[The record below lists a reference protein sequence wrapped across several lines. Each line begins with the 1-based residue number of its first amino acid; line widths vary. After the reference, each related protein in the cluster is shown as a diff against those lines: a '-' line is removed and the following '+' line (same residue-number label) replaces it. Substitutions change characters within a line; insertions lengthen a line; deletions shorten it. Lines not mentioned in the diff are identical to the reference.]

1 MNFLFVLKNI
11 CLITLA
17 NGITNSSKVLKEKK
31 KKAACCWL
39 EQETGN
45 DSRSIWMIVCSLISR
60 IWRLF
65 LITAHHNFLFCLVF
79 FFFLSKDCDDSVTV
93 FTAEKRKDFLLSLMM
108 IFFSLP
114 IFYFRLPKGAIK
126 SLFIFRILRTNW
138 SAGVPA
144 ARFPHRTKIKGGT
157 QKSIWKYLNT
167 YFSLRDLSLLF
178 SFDLLLQIRLEP
190 S

>member
-1 MNFLFVLKNI
+1 MFSNFTHLKTVFNNGTPQFFVLP
-11 CLITLA
+11 C
-17 NGITNSSKVLKEKK
+17 
-31 KKAACCWL
+31 
-39 EQETGN
+39 
-45 DSRSIWMIVCSLISR
+45 
-60 IWRLF
+60 F
-65 LITAHHNFLFCLVF
+65 L
-79 FFFLSKDCDDSVTV
+79 FFLSKDCDDSVTV

-157 QKSIWKYLNT
+157 QKSI
-167 YFSLRDLSLLF
+167 
-178 SFDLLLQIRLEP
+178 
-190 S
+190 